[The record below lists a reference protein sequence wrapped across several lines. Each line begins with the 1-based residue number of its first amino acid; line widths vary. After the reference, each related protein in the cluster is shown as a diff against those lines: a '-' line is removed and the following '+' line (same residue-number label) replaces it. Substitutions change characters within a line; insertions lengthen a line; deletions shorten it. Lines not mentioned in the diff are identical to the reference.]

1 MHTSSRHTIISISIL
16 LLLLAGAQKTNAQD
30 VYSEQKIRSFTG
42 GIVVGANL
50 ATIDNHNFTHYY
62 KVGANLGLIGLA
74 QVASDADVSIELLY
88 SQKGR
93 NTNQATGTNVP
104 GLDFIHMYD
113 RLDYIEI
120 PAMINYI
127 DPLKDHFGVGLSYG
141 RLLNYSENLISDRNI
156 TIHQANYP
164 FNKDDM
170 ELLAGAEIHLWQPLY
185 LTLRYQYSLIRIR
198 EEGPGNFTSPGAHN
212 NLWVLRFVYMFN

>member
-1 MHTSSRHTIISISIL
+1 MSML
-16 LLLLAGAQKTNAQD
+16 LLSLAAVQIAHAQD
-30 VYSEQKIRSFTG
+30 VYSEQKFHSFSC
-42 GIVVGANL
+42 GIVAGANL

-62 KVGANLGLIGLA
+62 KIGANVGAIGLA
-74 QVASDADVSIELLY
+74 QIASDADISFELLY

-93 NTNQATGTNVP
+93 NTTQATGTNVP
-104 GLDFIHMYD
+104 GLDFIKMYD
-113 RLDYIEI
+113 RLDYVEI

-141 RLLNYSENLISDRNI
+141 RLLNYSETLVSDRNI
-156 TIHQANYP
+156 TLHPANYP

-170 ELLAGAEIHLWQPLY
+170 ELLAGAEVHLWQPLY
-185 LTLRYQYSLIRIR
+185 LTIRYQYSLIRIR
-198 EEGPGNFTSPGAHN
+198 EEGPGNFTSPGQHN